1 MDFSWSN
8 EEEKFRD
15 TVKKFLKENWDPSK
29 SDLLEGADD
38 NSFEDMRK
46 FRHKLAEQGWLIMS
60 WPQEYGGKNASY
72 MQQMIFK
79 EESASYGAPTAGGAE
94 DILAPALMVHG
105 TEEQK
110 NNHLPPIAKAE
121 VLWAQ
126 GYSEPGA
133 GSDLASLA
141 TRAKKEGDFFIING
155 QKIWSSNAHRSDW
168 MHVLVRTDPDA
179 PKHRGISYIM
189 LDLKTSGIN
198 VRAIEQMHARGGFN
212 EVFFEDVKVPVTNL
226 IGEENRGWYIAMTAL
241 DFERS
246 GVHLVIGVKRK
257 IDEIIQ
263 YINEEKPNQKLS
275 LIKKITDS
283 IIELEIARLLSY
295 RITSMQSKGLVPNYE
310 SSLAKTFG
318 TELIQKHARRVINL
332 LGLYGG
338 LAKNSKRA
346 PMNGIF
352 CHEYVAM
359 VGQTIQ
365 GGTSEIQ
372 RNIMATRG
380 LGLPRS

>member
-1 MDFSWSN
+1 MDFSWSDQEN
-8 EEEKFRD
+8 KFRQ
-15 TVKKFLKENWDPSK
+15 TVQEFLKNNWDPNK

-38 NSFEDMRK
+38 DSFEDMRK

-60 WPQEYGGKNASY
+60 WPKEYGGKNASY

-105 TEEQK
+105 TDEQK
-110 NNHLPPIAKAE
+110 KNHLPPIAKAQ

-141 TRAKKEGDFFIING
+141 TRAKKEGDYYIING

-179 PKHRGISYIM
+179 PKHRGISYVM
-189 LDLKTSGIN
+189 MDLKTEGIN
-198 VRAIEQMHARGGFN
+198 IRPIEQMHARGGFN
-212 EVFFEDVKVPVTNL
+212 EVFFEDVKIPASNL

-257 IDEIIQ
+257 INEIME
-263 YINEEKPNQKLS
+263 YINTKKNNS
-275 LIKKITDS
+275 VLIKKITDS

-295 RITSMQSKGLVPNYE
+295 RITSMQSKGIVPNYE

-318 TELIQKHARRVINL
+318 TELIQNHARRVINL
-332 LGLYGG
+332 LGMYGG
-338 LAKNSKRA
+338 LAKNSKHA
-346 PMNGIF
+346 PFNGTF
-352 CHEYVAM
+352 CQEYISM

>member
-1 MDFSWSN
+1 MDFSWSDQEN
-8 EEEKFRD
+8 KFRQ
-15 TVKKFLKENWDPSK
+15 TVQEFLKNNWDPNK

-38 NSFEDMRK
+38 DSFEDMRK

-60 WPQEYGGKNASY
+60 WPKEYGGKNASY

-105 TEEQK
+105 TDEQK
-110 NNHLPPIAKAE
+110 KNHLPPIAKAQ

-141 TRAKKEGDFFIING
+141 TRAKKEGDFYIING

-179 PKHRGISYIM
+179 PKHRGISYVM
-189 LDLKTSGIN
+189 MDLKTEGIN
-198 VRAIEQMHARGGFN
+198 IRPIEQMHARGGFN
-212 EVFFEDVKVPVTNL
+212 EVFFEDVKIPASNL

-257 IDEIIQ
+257 INEIME
-263 YINEEKPNQKLS
+263 YINTKKNNS
-275 LIKKITDS
+275 VLIKKITDS

-295 RITSMQSKGLVPNYE
+295 RITSMQSKGIVPNYE

-318 TELIQKHARRVINL
+318 TELIQNHARRVINL
-332 LGLYGG
+332 LGMYGG
-338 LAKNSKRA
+338 LAKNSKHA
-346 PMNGIF
+346 PFNGTF
-352 CHEYVAM
+352 CQEYISM

>member
-8 EEEKFRD
+8 EENKFRQ
-15 TVKKFLKENWDPSK
+15 TVQDFLKNNWDPSK

-38 NSFEDMRK
+38 DSFEDMRT

-60 WPQEYGGKNASY
+60 WPKEYGGKNASY

-105 TEEQK
+105 TDEQK
-110 NNHLPPIAKAE
+110 QNHLPPIAKAQ

-133 GSDLASLA
+133 GSDLASLT
-141 TRAKKEGDFFIING
+141 TRAKKEGDFYIING

-179 PKHRGISYIM
+179 PKHRGISYVM
-189 LDLKTSGIN
+189 MDLKTEGIN
-198 VRAIEQMHARGGFN
+198 IRPIEQMHARGGFN
-212 EVFFEDVKVPVTNL
+212 EVFFEDVKIPSSNL

-257 IDEIIQ
+257 INEIME
-263 YINEEKPNQKLS
+263 YINTKKDS
-275 LIKKITDS
+275 SMLIKKITDS

-295 RITSMQSKGLVPNYE
+295 RITSMQSKGIVPNYE

-318 TELIQKHARRVINL
+318 TELIQNHARRVINL
-332 LGLYGG
+332 LGMYGG
-338 LAKNSKRA
+338 LAKNSKHA
-346 PMNGIF
+346 PLNGTF
-352 CHEYVAM
+352 CQEYISM

>member
-8 EEEKFRD
+8 EENKFRQ
-15 TVKKFLKENWDPSK
+15 TVQDFLKNNWDPSK

-38 NSFEDMRK
+38 DSFEDMRT

-60 WPQEYGGKNASY
+60 WPKEYGGKNASY

-105 TEEQK
+105 TDEQK
-110 NNHLPPIAKAE
+110 QNHLPPIAKAQ

-133 GSDLASLA
+133 GSDLASLT
-141 TRAKKEGDFFIING
+141 TRAKKEGDFYIING

-179 PKHRGISYIM
+179 PKHRGISYVM
-189 LDLKTSGIN
+189 MDLKTEGIN
-198 VRAIEQMHARGGFN
+198 IRPIEQMHARGGFN
-212 EVFFEDVKVPVTNL
+212 EVFFEDVKIPSSNL

-257 IDEIIQ
+257 INEIMK
-263 YINEEKPNQKLS
+263 YINTKKDS
-275 LIKKITDS
+275 SMLIKKITDS

-295 RITSMQSKGLVPNYE
+295 RITSMQSKGIVPNYE

-318 TELIQKHARRVINL
+318 TELIQNHARRVINL
-332 LGLYGG
+332 LGMYGG
-338 LAKNSKRA
+338 LAKNSKHA
-346 PMNGIF
+346 PLNGTF
-352 CHEYVAM
+352 CQEYISM

>member
-8 EEEKFRD
+8 EENKFRQ
-15 TVKKFLKENWDPSK
+15 TVQDFLKNNWDPSK

-38 NSFEDMRK
+38 DSFEDMRT

-60 WPQEYGGKNASY
+60 WPKEYGGKNASY

-105 TEEQK
+105 TDEQK
-110 NNHLPPIAKAE
+110 QNHLPPIAKAQ

-133 GSDLASLA
+133 GSDLASLT
-141 TRAKKEGDFFIING
+141 TRAKKEGDFYIING

-179 PKHRGISYIM
+179 PKHRGISYVM
-189 LDLKTSGIN
+189 MDLKTEGIN
-198 VRAIEQMHARGGFN
+198 IRPIEQMHARGGFN
-212 EVFFEDVKVPVTNL
+212 EVFFEDVKIPSSNL

-257 IDEIIQ
+257 INEIME
-263 YINEEKPNQKLS
+263 YINTKKDS
-275 LIKKITDS
+275 SMLIKKITDS

-295 RITSMQSKGLVPNYE
+295 RITSMQSKGIVPNYE

-318 TELIQKHARRVINL
+318 TELIQNHARRVINL
-332 LGLYGG
+332 LGMHGG
-338 LAKNSKRA
+338 LAKNSKHA
-346 PMNGIF
+346 PLNGTF
-352 CHEYVAM
+352 CQEYISM

>member
-1 MDFSWSN
+1 
-8 EEEKFRD
+8 
-15 TVKKFLKENWDPSK
+15 
-29 SDLLEGADD
+29 
-38 NSFEDMRK
+38 
-46 FRHKLAEQGWLIMS
+46 
-60 WPQEYGGKNASY
+60 
-72 MQQMIFK
+72 
-79 EESASYGAPTAGGAE
+79 
-94 DILAPALMVHG
+94 
-105 TEEQK
+105 
-110 NNHLPPIAKAE
+110 
-121 VLWAQ
+121 
-126 GYSEPGA
+126 
-133 GSDLASLA
+133 
-141 TRAKKEGDFFIING
+141 
-155 QKIWSSNAHRSDW
+155 
-168 MHVLVRTDPDA
+168 
-179 PKHRGISYIM
+179 
-189 LDLKTSGIN
+189 
-198 VRAIEQMHARGGFN
+198 
-212 EVFFEDVKVPVTNL
+212 
-226 IGEENRGWYIAMTAL
+226 MTAL

-338 LAKNSKRA
+338 LAKNSKLA

>member
-1 MDFSWSN
+1 MDFSWSKD
-8 EEEKFRD
+8 EENFREK
-15 TVKKFLKENWDPSK
+15 VKKFLLENWDPSK

-38 NSFEDMRK
+38 DSFKDMRK
-46 FRHKLAEQGWLIMS
+46 FRRKLAEQGWLIMS
-60 WPQEYGGKNASY
+60 WPKEYGGKNASY

-94 DILAPALMVHG
+94 DILAPALMLHG
-105 TEEQK
+105 TDDQK
-110 NNHLPPIAKAE
+110 KNHLPPIAKAQ

-141 TRAKKEGDFFIING
+141 TRAQKEGDFFIING

-179 PKHRGISYIM
+179 PKHKGISYIM
-189 LDLKTSGIN
+189 IDLKTDGIN
-198 VRAIEQMHARGGFN
+198 IRPIEQIHARGGFN
-212 EVFFEDVKVPVTNL
+212 EVFFENVKIPTSNL

-257 IDEIIQ
+257 IDEIME
-263 YINEEKPNQKLS
+263 YINKQKNNSL

-295 RITSMQSKGLVPNYE
+295 RITSMQSKGIVPNYE

-318 TELIQKHARRVINL
+318 TELIQNHARRVINL
-332 LGLYGG
+332 LGMHGG
-338 LAKNSKRA
+338 LAKNSKHA
-346 PMNGIF
+346 PLNGIF
-352 CHEYVAM
+352 CQEYISM
-359 VGQTIQ
+359 IGQTIQ

>member
-1 MDFSWSN
+1 MNFSWSKD
-8 EEEKFRD
+8 EENFREK
-15 TVKKFLKENWDPSK
+15 VKKFLLENWDPSK

-38 NSFEDMRK
+38 DSFKDMRK
-46 FRHKLAEQGWLIMS
+46 FRRKLAEQGWLIMS
-60 WPQEYGGKNASY
+60 WPKEYGGKNASY

-94 DILAPALMVHG
+94 DILAPALMLHG
-105 TEEQK
+105 TDDQK
-110 NNHLPPIAKAE
+110 KNHLPPIAKAQ

-141 TRAKKEGDFFIING
+141 TRAQKEGDFFIING

-179 PKHRGISYIM
+179 PKHKGISYIM
-189 LDLKTSGIN
+189 IDLKTDGIN
-198 VRAIEQMHARGGFN
+198 IRPIEQIHARGGFN
-212 EVFFEDVKVPVTNL
+212 EVFFENVKIPTSNL

-257 IDEIIQ
+257 IDEIME
-263 YINEEKPNQKLS
+263 YINKQKNNSL

-295 RITSMQSKGLVPNYE
+295 RITSMQSKGIVPNYE

-318 TELIQKHARRVINL
+318 TELIQNHARRVINL
-332 LGLYGG
+332 LGMHGG
-338 LAKNSKRA
+338 LAKNSKHA
-346 PMNGIF
+346 PLNGIF
-352 CHEYVAM
+352 CQEYISM
-359 VGQTIQ
+359 IGQTIQ

>member
-8 EEEKFRD
+8 EENKFRQ
-15 TVKKFLKENWDPSK
+15 TVQDFLKNNWDPSK

-38 NSFEDMRK
+38 DSFEDMRT

-60 WPQEYGGKNASY
+60 WPKEYGGKNASY

-105 TEEQK
+105 TDEQK
-110 NNHLPPIAKAE
+110 KNHLPPIAKAQ

-133 GSDLASLA
+133 GSDLASLT
-141 TRAKKEGDFFIING
+141 TRAKKEGDFYIING

-179 PKHRGISYIM
+179 PKHRGISYVM
-189 LDLKTSGIN
+189 MDLKTEGIN
-198 VRAIEQMHARGGFN
+198 IRPIEQMHARGGFN
-212 EVFFEDVKVPVTNL
+212 EVFFEDVKIPSSNL

-257 IDEIIQ
+257 INEIME
-263 YINEEKPNQKLS
+263 YINTKKDS
-275 LIKKITDS
+275 SMLIKKITDS

-295 RITSMQSKGLVPNYE
+295 RITSMQSKGIVPNYE

-318 TELIQKHARRVINL
+318 TELIQNHARRVINL
-332 LGLYGG
+332 LGMYGG
-338 LAKNSKRA
+338 LAKNSKHA
-346 PMNGIF
+346 PLNGTF
-352 CHEYVAM
+352 CQEYISM

>member
-1 MDFSWSN
+1 MYFSWSKD
-8 EEEKFRD
+8 EENFREK
-15 TVKKFLKENWDPSK
+15 VKKFLLENWDPSK

-38 NSFEDMRK
+38 DSFKDMRK
-46 FRHKLAEQGWLIMS
+46 FRRKLAEQGWLIMS
-60 WPQEYGGKNASY
+60 WPKEYGGKNASY

-94 DILAPALMVHG
+94 DILAPALMLHG
-105 TEEQK
+105 TDDQK
-110 NNHLPPIAKAE
+110 KNHLPPIAKAQ

-141 TRAKKEGDFFIING
+141 TRAQKEGDFFIING

-179 PKHRGISYIM
+179 PKHKGISYIM
-189 LDLKTSGIN
+189 IDLKTDGIN
-198 VRAIEQMHARGGFN
+198 IRPIEQIHARGGFN
-212 EVFFEDVKVPVTNL
+212 EVFFENVKIPTSNL

-257 IDEIIQ
+257 IDEIME
-263 YINEEKPNQKLS
+263 YINKQKNNSL

-295 RITSMQSKGLVPNYE
+295 RITSMQSKGIVPNYE

-318 TELIQKHARRVINL
+318 TELIQNHARRVINL
-332 LGLYGG
+332 LGMHGG
-338 LAKNSKRA
+338 LAKNSKHA
-346 PMNGIF
+346 PLNGIF
-352 CHEYVAM
+352 CQEYISM
-359 VGQTIQ
+359 IGQTIQ

>member
-1 MDFSWSN
+1 MDFSWSKD
-8 EEEKFRD
+8 EENFREK
-15 TVKKFLKENWDPSK
+15 VKKFLLENWDPSK

-38 NSFEDMRK
+38 DSFKDMRK
-46 FRHKLAEQGWLIMS
+46 FRRKLAEQGWLIMS
-60 WPQEYGGKNASY
+60 WPKEYGGKNASY

-94 DILAPALMVHG
+94 DILAPALMLHG
-105 TEEQK
+105 TDDQK
-110 NNHLPPIAKAE
+110 KNHLPPIAKAQ

-141 TRAKKEGDFFIING
+141 TRAQKEGDFFVING

-179 PKHRGISYIM
+179 PKHKGISYIM
-189 LDLKTSGIN
+189 IDLKTDGIN
-198 VRAIEQMHARGGFN
+198 IRPIEQIHARGGFN
-212 EVFFEDVKVPVTNL
+212 EVFFENVKIPTSNL

-257 IDEIIQ
+257 IDEIME
-263 YINEEKPNQKLS
+263 YINKQKNNSL

-295 RITSMQSKGLVPNYE
+295 RITSMQSKGIVPNYE

-318 TELIQKHARRVINL
+318 TELIQNHARRVINL
-332 LGLYGG
+332 LGMHGG
-338 LAKNSKRA
+338 LAKNSKHA
-346 PMNGIF
+346 PLNGIF
-352 CHEYVAM
+352 CQEYISM
-359 VGQTIQ
+359 IGQTIQ

>member
-1 MDFSWSN
+1 MDFSWSDQEN
-8 EEEKFRD
+8 KFRQ
-15 TVKKFLKENWDPSK
+15 TVQEFLKNNWDPNK

-38 NSFEDMRK
+38 DSFEDMRK

-60 WPQEYGGKNASY
+60 WPKEYGGKNASY

-105 TEEQK
+105 TDEQK
-110 NNHLPPIAKAE
+110 KNHLPPIAKAQ

-141 TRAKKEGDFFIING
+141 TRAKKEGDYYIING

-179 PKHRGISYIM
+179 PKHRGISYVM
-189 LDLKTSGIN
+189 MDLKTEGIN
-198 VRAIEQMHARGGFN
+198 IRPIEQMHARGGFN
-212 EVFFEDVKVPVTNL
+212 EVFFEDVKIPASNL

-257 IDEIIQ
+257 INDIME
-263 YINEEKPNQKLS
+263 YINTKKNNS
-275 LIKKITDS
+275 VLIKKITDS

-295 RITSMQSKGLVPNYE
+295 RITSMQSKGIVPNYE

-318 TELIQKHARRVINL
+318 TELIQNHARRVINL
-332 LGLYGG
+332 LGMYGG
-338 LAKNSKRA
+338 LAKNSKHA
-346 PMNGIF
+346 PFNGTF
-352 CHEYVAM
+352 CQEYISM

>member
-1 MDFSWSN
+1 MDFSWSKD
-8 EEEKFRD
+8 EENFREE
-15 TVKKFLKENWDPSK
+15 VKKFLLENWDPSK

-38 NSFEDMRK
+38 DSFKDMRK
-46 FRHKLAEQGWLIMS
+46 FRRKLAEQGWLIMS
-60 WPQEYGGKNASY
+60 WPKEYGGKNASY

-94 DILAPALMVHG
+94 DILAPALMLHG
-105 TEEQK
+105 TDDQK
-110 NNHLPPIAKAE
+110 KNHLPPIAKAQ

-179 PKHRGISYIM
+179 PKHKGISYIM
-189 LDLKTSGIN
+189 IDLKTDGIN
-198 VRAIEQMHARGGFN
+198 IRPIEQIHARGSFN
-212 EVFFEDVKVPVTNL
+212 EVFFENVKIPASNL

-257 IDEIIQ
+257 IDEIME
-263 YINEEKPNQKLS
+263 YINKQKNNSL

-295 RITSMQSKGLVPNYE
+295 RITSMQSKGIVPNYE

-318 TELIQKHARRVINL
+318 TELIQNHARRVINL
-332 LGLYGG
+332 LGMHGG
-338 LAKNSKRA
+338 LAKNSKHA
-346 PMNGIF
+346 PFNGIF
-352 CHEYVAM
+352 CQEYISM
-359 VGQTIQ
+359 IGQTIQ

>member
-8 EEEKFRD
+8 EENKFRQ
-15 TVKKFLKENWDPSK
+15 TVQDFLKNNWDPSK

-38 NSFEDMRK
+38 DSFEDMRT

-60 WPQEYGGKNASY
+60 WPKEYGGKNASY

-105 TEEQK
+105 TDEQK
-110 NNHLPPIAKAE
+110 KNHLPPIAKAQ

-133 GSDLASLA
+133 GSDLASLT
-141 TRAKKEGDFFIING
+141 TRAKKEGDFYIING

-179 PKHRGISYIM
+179 PKHRGISYVM
-189 LDLKTSGIN
+189 MDLKTEGIN
-198 VRAIEQMHARGGFN
+198 IRPIEQMHARGGFN
-212 EVFFEDVKVPVTNL
+212 EVFFEDVKIPSSNL

-257 IDEIIQ
+257 INEIME
-263 YINEEKPNQKLS
+263 YINTKKDS
-275 LIKKITDS
+275 SMLIKKITDS

-295 RITSMQSKGLVPNYE
+295 RITSMQSKGIVPNYE

-318 TELIQKHARRVINL
+318 TELIQNHARRVINL
-332 LGLYGG
+332 LGMHGG
-338 LAKNSKRA
+338 LAKNSKHA
-346 PMNGIF
+346 PLNGTF
-352 CHEYVAM
+352 CQEYISM

>member
-8 EEEKFRD
+8 EENKFRQ
-15 TVKKFLKENWDPSK
+15 TVQDFLKNNWDPSK

-38 NSFEDMRK
+38 DSFEDMRK

-60 WPQEYGGKNASY
+60 WPKEYGGKNASY

-105 TEEQK
+105 TDEQK
-110 NNHLPPIAKAE
+110 KNHLPPIAKAK

-141 TRAKKEGDFFIING
+141 TRAKKEGDFYIING

-179 PKHRGISYIM
+179 PKHRGISYVM
-189 LDLKTSGIN
+189 MDLKTEGIN
-198 VRAIEQMHARGGFN
+198 IRPIEQMHARGGFN
-212 EVFFEDVKVPVTNL
+212 EVFFEDVKIPSSNL

-257 IDEIIQ
+257 INEIME
-263 YINEEKPNQKLS
+263 YINTKKDS
-275 LIKKITDS
+275 SMLIKKITDS

-295 RITSMQSKGLVPNYE
+295 RITSMQSKGIVPNYE

-318 TELIQKHARRVINL
+318 TELIQNHARRVINL
-332 LGLYGG
+332 LGMYGG
-338 LAKNSKRA
+338 LAKNSKHA
-346 PMNGIF
+346 PLNGTF
-352 CHEYVAM
+352 CQEYISM